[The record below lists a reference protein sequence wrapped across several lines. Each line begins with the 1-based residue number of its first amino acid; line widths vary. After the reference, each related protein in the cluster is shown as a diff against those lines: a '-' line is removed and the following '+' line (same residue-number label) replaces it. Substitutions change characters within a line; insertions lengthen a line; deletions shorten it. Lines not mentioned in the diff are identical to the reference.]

1 MMHCRMCSQR
11 LPRPGRLCRE
21 CEQELELA
29 HSARQT
35 AGPVQGTHPDE
46 LYLAGLCGWKRFPS
60 RPIVVIAAFVVGVS
74 AAAAVYG
81 LRNSSNAGE
90 SVMIDRYH
98 ATRVARPP
106 TIAESTPSVPA
117 APALVRVTVVSP
129 GAQNAIDAS
138 VESAAQPEH
147 RTFDRVLGLADAL
160 DACAR
165 EHYFERLAC
174 EVRARAR
181 YCEGATATIPQCGQA
196 ASRE

>member
-1 MMHCRMCSQR
+1 MMRCRMCSQR

-35 AGPVQGTHPDE
+35 GGPVHGTQPDE
-46 LYLAGLCGWKRFPS
+46 LYLAGLSGWKRFPS
-60 RPIVVIAAFVVGVS
+60 RPIVVVAAFVVGVS

-81 LRNSSNAGE
+81 LRGSSNAGE
-90 SVMIDRYH
+90 SVMFDRYH
-98 ATRVARPP
+98 ATRVAGAAV
-106 TIAESTPSVPA
+106 TAESAVSVPA

-129 GAQNAIDAS
+129 GARTAIDAGAES
-138 VESAAQPEH
+138 VAQPEH
-147 RTFDRVLGLADAL
+147 RAFDRVLGLADAL

-181 YCEGATATIPQCGQA
+181 YCEGATATIPQCAQA
-196 ASRE
+196 ANRE

>member
-1 MMHCRMCSQR
+1 MCSQR

-29 HSARQT
+29 QSARSL
-35 AGPVQGTHPDE
+35 AGPVHGTQPDE
-46 LYLAGLCGWKRFPS
+46 LYLAGLSGWKRFPA
-60 RPIVVIAAFVVGVS
+60 RLIVVVAAFVVGVS

-81 LRNSSNAGE
+81 LRGSSNDGG

-98 ATRVARPP
+98 GARVARPQAS
-106 TIAESTPSVPA
+106 AESAVVSTTA
-117 APALVRVTVVSP
+117 TPALVRVTVVSP
-129 GAQNAIDAS
+129 GAQKAIDANA
-138 VESAAQPEH
+138 EADAQPARH
-147 RTFDRVLGLADAL
+147 SFDRVLGLADAL

-181 YCEGATATIPQCGQA
+181 YCEGAAATIPQCAQA
-196 ASRE
+196 ANRE

>member
-29 HSARQT
+29 HAARQT
-35 AGPVQGTHPDE
+35 ASPVQGTHPDE
-46 LYLAGLCGWKRFPS
+46 LYLAGLTGWKRFPS
-60 RPIVVIAAFVVGVS
+60 RPIVVVAAFVVGVS

-81 LRNSSNAGE
+81 LRGASNAGE
-90 SVMIDRYH
+90 SVMFDRYH
-98 ATRVARPP
+98 AASVARPP
-106 TIAESTPSVPA
+106 TIAESAASVPA

-129 GAQNAIDAS
+129 GAQAAIDSGAGS
-138 VESAAQPEH
+138 VAQPQH
-147 RTFDRVLGLADAL
+147 RAFDRVLGLADAL

-181 YCEGATATIPQCGQA
+181 YCEGATATIPQCAQA
-196 ASRE
+196 ANRE